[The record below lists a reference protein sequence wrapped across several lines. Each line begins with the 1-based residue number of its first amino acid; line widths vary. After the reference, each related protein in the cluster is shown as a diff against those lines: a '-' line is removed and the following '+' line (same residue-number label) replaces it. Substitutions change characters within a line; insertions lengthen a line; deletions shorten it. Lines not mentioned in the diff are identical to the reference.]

1 MKFLTFTA
9 LSLALSLSPL
19 AAAPPAAKDGA
30 KITKN
35 EAQHIALKSRKDARV
50 TAANL
55 EKVDG
60 KLVWSIE
67 IAGGGGK
74 RMTHVTIDAMSGR
87 IVAASRA
94 HR

>member
-1 MKFLTFTA
+1 M
-9 LSLALSLSPL
+9 
-19 AAAPPAAKDGA
+19 
-30 KITKN
+30 
-35 EAQHIALKSRKDARV
+35 